1 MTEELIAQIDDRLER
16 RFESYA
22 QVQQKLHE
30 DYHAKMLAG
39 VEQQIKITVNGK
51 IDRIDKKMDAQD
63 VILRSLDERIKPFED
78 GISWFTRAK
87 NGAGWM
93 AGFTGSLA
101 IIGGS
106 LIWILDKIRQ

>member
-1 MTEELIAQIDDRLER
+1 MTEELISQIDDRLEK

-22 QVQQKLHE
+22 QVQQRLHE

-63 VILRSLDERIKPFED
+63 VILKSLDERIKPFED

-87 NGAGWM
+87 NGAGWV
-93 AGFTGSLA
+93 AGFSA
-101 IIGGS
+101 SIA
-106 LIWILDKIRQ
+106 LIWGSMVWIINQLNK